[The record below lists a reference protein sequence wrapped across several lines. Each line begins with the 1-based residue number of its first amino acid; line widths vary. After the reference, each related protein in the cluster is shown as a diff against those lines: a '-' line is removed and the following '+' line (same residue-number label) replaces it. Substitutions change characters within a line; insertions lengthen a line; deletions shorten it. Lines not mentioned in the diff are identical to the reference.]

1 MASASRSMSF
11 FEAGEDEQR
20 MQAMQQ
26 QQSSS
31 VPAPSTAAPVK
42 KRRNLPGN
50 PCKYLIAQIMHDDDA
65 RILLSSVLDPDAE
78 VIALSPRT
86 LMATNRF
93 VCEVCNKG
101 FQREQN
107 LQLHR
112 RGHNLPWKLRQKD
125 TKDVRRRVYLCPEPT
140 CPHHEPSRPL
150 GDLTG
155 IKKHFCRKHGEKKW
169 KCDKCSKR
177 YAVQSDWKAHSKICG
192 TREYRCDCGTLF
204 SRLVAAHENARLPA
218 GLHTLG
224 SSHIYGNSNMFLNLP
239 RVSSHT
245 TSLHGQHIM
254 SPPKPLISGV
264 PQSPPSSSA
273 FHLNGSSD
281 KGISEGTQ
289 SHHSLPQ
296 CKTFH
301 GLMQLPELQGNAAAS
316 TSASAAAA
324 SADLFNLSFFS
335 NNSSICRNPI
345 ADQFYDSNRINEPT
359 ACFAGNLGDEQ
370 MEGGISFRYS
380 TLMNNE
386 PVMLP
391 QQLSATAFLQRA
403 AQLGATSNGGSSLL
417 AGFSGSHG
425 GGIDGFGPHMENDTH
440 FQYLMN
446 SLARGGI
453 DLVGSSA
460 GMATFEGGCTTT
472 GGHHGQENTG
482 VDTFNVNNIDE
493 AKYNLPSSDGLT
505 RDFLGVGSTP
515 RSMGGGISQRE
526 QHHGVAMSSGS
537 PTQYSFAGGS
547 LQ

>member
-1 MASASRSMSF
+1 MASASRPMSF
-11 FEAGEDEQR
+11 FEAREDEHR

-50 PCKYLIAQIMHDDDA
+50 PCKYLIAQIMHN
-65 RILLSSVLDPDAE
+65 PNAE

-125 TKDVRRRVYLCPEPT
+125 PKEVRRRVYLCPEPT
-140 CPHHEPSRPL
+140 CPHHDPSRAL

-169 KCDKCSKR
+169 NCDKCSKR

-204 SRLVAAHENARLPA
+204 SRRDSFITHRAFCEALAHENGRLPS

-224 SSHIYGNSNMFLNLP
+224 GSHIYGNSNMFFSLP
-239 RVSSHT
+239 RMSSHT
-245 TSLHGQHIM
+245 TSLHGQHII
-254 SPPKPLISGV
+254 SPPKPLTSGV
-264 PQSPPSSSA
+264 PRSPPSSST
-273 FHLNGSSD
+273 FHLDGSSD

-289 SHHSLPQ
+289 SHQSLPQ
-296 CKTFH
+296 CKTSH
-301 GLMQLPELQGNAAAS
+301 GLMQLPELLGNTAAS

-324 SADLFNLSFFS
+324 SADLFNHSFFS
-335 NNSSICRNPI
+335 NNSTICRNPI
-345 ADQFYDSNRINEPT
+345 ADQIYDSNRINEPT
-359 ACFAGNLGDEQ
+359 ACFAGNLVDEQ
-370 MEGGISFRYS
+370 MEGGIISRYS

-391 QQLSATAFLQRA
+391 QQLSATALLQRA
-403 AQLGATSNGGSSLL
+403 AQLGATSSRGSSFL
-417 AGFSGSHG
+417 ACFSGNHG
-425 GGIDGFGPHMENDTH
+425 SVIDGFGPQMENDTH

-472 GGHHGQENTG
+472 GGRHGQENTG
-482 VDTFNVNNIDE
+482 VGTFNVNNIDE
-493 AKYNLPSSDGLT
+493 PKYNLPSSDGLT
-505 RDFLGVGSTP
+505 RDFLGVGSTT

-526 QHHGVAMSSGS
+526 QHHGIAMSSGS
-537 PTQYSFAGGS
+537 SSQYSFAGGS